1 MTRNQRFRALFA
13 AGSPFICMG
22 AFDAI
27 TAKLAEAAGAKALF
41 VSGFVACG
49 IEAGEPDLGALSQR
63 DMFEH
68 IRRVCRATRLP
79 VFADADTGYGGMLD
93 VQRTIRLWEEAGA
106 SCLHLEDQALPKKCG
121 HFEGKQLISRH
132 EMVQKLRAMV
142 AARQDPDFFIVGRT
156 DAVAVNGLD
165 DAIARLIAY
174 AEAGADGLYADAL
187 ESVDQMQD
195 LVRYVKPLG
204 KPLLFNMVTSGKS
217 PLLTLQE
224 LGDIGF
230 DFALC
235 PVEPLLAMH
244 KAVKDM
250 METFLA
256 SGGDTRAIAHLL
268 TPFET
273 YNEFVGLREAVAREA
288 RFTMS

>member
-1 MTRNQRFRALFA
+1 M
-13 AGSPFICMG
+13 GSPFICMG

-121 HFEGKQLISRH
+121 HFEGKQLINRH

-195 LVRYVKPLG
+195 LVRHLKPLG

-288 RFTMS
+288 RFTKG

>member
-1 MTRNQRFRALFA
+1 M
-13 AGSPFICMG
+13 
-22 AFDAI
+22 
-27 TAKLAEAAGAKALF
+27 
-41 VSGFVACG
+41 
-49 IEAGEPDLGALSQR
+49 
-63 DMFEH
+63 
-68 IRRVCRATRLP
+68 
-79 VFADADTGYGGMLD
+79 
-93 VQRTIRLWEEAGA
+93 
-106 SCLHLEDQALPKKCG
+106 
-121 HFEGKQLISRH
+121 
-132 EMVQKLRAMV
+132 
-142 AARQDPDFFIVGRT
+142 
-156 DAVAVNGLD
+156 
-165 DAIARLIAY
+165 
-174 AEAGADGLYADAL
+174 
-187 ESVDQMQD
+187 
-195 LVRYVKPLG
+195 
-204 KPLLFNMVTSGKS
+204 LFNKVTSGKS

-288 RFTMS
+288 RFTKG

>member
-1 MTRNQRFRALFA
+1 MTRNQRFRALFHP
-13 AGSPFICMG
+13 GRPFVCMG

-27 TAKLAEAAGAKALF
+27 TAKLAEASGAQAIF

-49 IEAGEPDLGALSQR
+49 VEAGEPDVGALSQR

-68 IRRVCRATRLP
+68 IRRVCRATTLP

-93 VQRTIRLWEEAGA
+93 AQRTIRLWEEAGA

-121 HFEGKQLISRH
+121 HFAGKQLVSQQ
-132 EMVQKLRAMV
+132 EMVQKLNAMIE
-142 AARQDPDFFIVGRT
+142 ARQDPDFFIVART
-156 DAVAVNGLD
+156 DAIAVNGFE
-165 DAIARLIAY
+165 DAIGRLTAY
-174 AEAGADGLYADAL
+174 AAAGADGLYADAV
-187 ESVDQMQD
+187 ESVEQMSE
-195 LVRYVKPLG
+195 LSRRLKPLG

-217 PLLTLQE
+217 PSLSLKE
-224 LGDIGF
+224 VGDLGF

-250 METFLA
+250 METFYRA
-256 SGGDTRAIAHLL
+256 GCDTRAIADRL
-268 TPFET
+268 TPFKA
-273 YNEFVGLREAVAREA
+273 YNEFVGLSEAVALEA
-288 RFTMS
+288 RFTHV